1 MPKIEGFTGVI
12 RAMAR
17 LEKKFGR
24 DMKPSVTVGFTQ
36 NYGLYVHE
44 DMDARHEVGQAKFLE
59 QPARKLE
66 KTLGDLTAKAV
77 ANGATIEEGLIIAGL
92 RLQREAQELT
102 PVDTGALKASAF
114 TCKTRDVDRI
124 AEVAFKKSEKIRKS
138 SLSKRAKKK

>member
-1 MPKIEGFTGVI
+1 
-12 RAMAR
+12 
-17 LEKKFGR
+17 
-24 DMKPSVTVGFTQ
+24 MKPSVTVGFTQ